1 MKKFILFSLIFLLTL
16 SQSFAE
22 QYLLQCN
29 LNIEAVNTA
38 TEEIMNRSTLER
50 FFIIDTVL
58 AEVYDANN
66 LPLDVE
72 KFTEE
77 EIVFHHKAA
86 SFNTIV
92 ETQVTYNQVTK
103 KIKLNEIYGNNAYS
117 NRAQFVTRGEGT
129 CTVTQIERKPIF

>member
-1 MKKFILFSLIFLLTL
+1 
-16 SQSFAE
+16 
-22 QYLLQCN
+22 
-29 LNIEAVNTA
+29 
-38 TEEIMNRSTLER
+38 MNRSTLER

-66 LPLDVE
+66 LPLEVE
-72 KFTEE
+72 TFTEE

-103 KIKLNEIYGNNAYS
+103 KIKLNEIYANNAYT

>member
-1 MKKFILFSLIFLLTL
+1 MKKFILLFGILFIAA
-16 SQSFAE
+16 SQVFAE

-29 LNIEAVNTA
+29 MNIEAVNTA
-38 TEEIMNRSTLER
+38 TNEVMNSSTLER
-50 FFIIDTVL
+50 FFIIDTLL

-66 LPLDVE
+66 LPLEVE
-72 KFTEE
+72 SFTDE

-129 CTVTQIERKPIF
+129 CTVKEIERKPIF

>member
-1 MKKFILFSLIFLLTL
+1 MKKFILLFGILFIAV
-16 SQSFAE
+16 SQVFAE
-22 QYLLQCN
+22 QYLLQCDM
-29 LNIEAVNTA
+29 NIEAVNTA
-38 TEEIMNRSTLER
+38 TNEVMNRSTLER
-50 FFIIDTVL
+50 FFIIDTLL

-66 LPLDVE
+66 LPLEVE
-72 KFTEE
+72 SFTDE

-129 CTVTQIERKPIF
+129 CTVKEIERKPIF